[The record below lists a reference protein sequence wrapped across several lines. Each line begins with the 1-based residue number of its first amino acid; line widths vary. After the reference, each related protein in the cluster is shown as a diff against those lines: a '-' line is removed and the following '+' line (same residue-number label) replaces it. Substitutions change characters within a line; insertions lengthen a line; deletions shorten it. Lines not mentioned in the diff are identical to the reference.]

1 MPDTMHARVLQAT
14 RVPSLDKVLGGGIVS
29 GSTILVLAEPGSG
42 GNELV
47 QTSIMNYC
55 SDLVKGAS
63 VPEGTTRPSE
73 LYYISLTLNR
83 VMFEWEMAELFN
95 MGNHPQFREMMKHLH
110 FQDLGE
116 SYFGKTH
123 VPYDWYGSRDSVYSI
138 MHMFPTDDYGG
149 LTIIADLI
157 RKMPRESIIFVDSL
171 TALLP
176 YCTQSPES
184 WFELITL
191 IRGLTRA
198 CKKWGITVVFLL
210 GTDILSA
217 GRENELIDSVDVVMK
232 MFWQKDTT
240 VKRQRQMYIMKFT
253 GLFPRIAPRDMVTFN
268 VIVAPGTGFEITNM
282 RMVP

>member
-1 MPDTMHARVLQAT
+1 MPDTIHTRVLHAT

-55 SDLVKGAS
+55 SDIVREETI
-63 VPEGTTRPSE
+63 PEGTTRPSE
-73 LYYISLTLNR
+73 LHYISLTLNR
-83 VMFEWEMAELFN
+83 MMFEQELAELFN
-95 MGNHPQFREMMKHLH
+95 AETHPRFGEMMEHLH
-110 FQDLGE
+110 YLDLGE

-123 VPYDWYGSRDSVYSI
+123 VPYDWYGTRNSVHGVL
-138 MHMFPTDDYGG
+138 HMSPSDDYGG
-149 LTIIADLI
+149 LTIIADTI

-176 YCTQSPES
+176 YCTKSPES

-191 IRGLTRA
+191 MRGLTRA
-198 CKKWGITVVFLL
+198 AKKWGITIVFILAT
-210 GTDILSA
+210 GILSS
-217 GRENELIDSVDVVMK
+217 GQENELIDSVDGVLK

-240 VKRQRQMYIMKFT
+240 VKRQRQMYILKFT
-253 GLFPRIAPRDMVTFN
+253 GLLPRMDPRDMVIFN
-268 VIVAPGTGFEITNM
+268 VKVAAGTGFEITNM
-282 RMVP
+282 RLVS